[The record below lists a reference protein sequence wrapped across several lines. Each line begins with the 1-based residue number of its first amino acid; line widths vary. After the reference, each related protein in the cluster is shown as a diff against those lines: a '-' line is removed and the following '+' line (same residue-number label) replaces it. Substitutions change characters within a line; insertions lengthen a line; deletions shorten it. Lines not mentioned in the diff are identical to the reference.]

1 MRMQFASSK
10 RLIPEMETSA
20 RITLDH
26 PMTFELIMDALPLF
40 EDSALHDLLDFRGRC
55 RDNLLS
61 FFVSFADGTD
71 GAPKVWNKCHTIKSP
86 CGDKSLISQWFHDL
100 VYQYIKN
107 CKSHTYL
114 PITQFF
120 NSSQG
125 IQRGSQLSYLR
136 NQVLLLLT
144 VVFYG
149 GSP

>member
-107 CKSHTYL
+107 CKNHTIPTHY
-114 PITQFF
+114 PILQPFARNTT
-120 NSSQG
+120 
-125 IQRGSQLSYLR
+125 RLSA
-136 NQVLLLLT
+136 
-144 VVFYG
+144 FI
-149 GSP
+149 SP